1 MNHAI
6 RVLAAVLL
14 AWSAQAGAVSSTST
28 GNLAHHNDV
37 SFVPLALAQEASG
50 LAIWTDSYRDGTNVD
65 PIIALWRDGAL
76 LGQND
81 DFPYVDA
88 AQTRYDSGLYFAS
101 LPAGSYQ
108 ISITPFSNFARGPRL
123 EDGFDH
129 AGETPRALANGYWQL
144 HLADGMPLPVPE
156 PSPAAMLVAGAVLLA
171 GWRRTRKHI
180 GAALPRGRTA

>member
-28 GNLAHHNDV
+28 GNLAYHNEVNFV
-37 SFVPLALAQEASG
+37 SLTLEQDASG
-50 LAIWTDSYRDGTNVD
+50 LAIWTDSFQNGANMD
-65 PIIALWRDGAL
+65 PIIALWRDGWL

-81 DFPYVDA
+81 DFPFIDA
-88 AQTRYDSGLYFAS
+88 AQTGYDSGLYFDS
-101 LPAGSYQ
+101 LPAGNYQ
-108 ISITPFSNFARGPRL
+108 ISVARYSNFAYGPRL
-123 EDGFDH
+123 ENGFQRGAD
-129 AGETPRALANGYWQL
+129 TPFRVGDGYWQL

-156 PSPAAMLVAGAVLLA
+156 PSPAAMLLAGAVLLA
-171 GWRRTRKHI
+171 GWRTRKHI